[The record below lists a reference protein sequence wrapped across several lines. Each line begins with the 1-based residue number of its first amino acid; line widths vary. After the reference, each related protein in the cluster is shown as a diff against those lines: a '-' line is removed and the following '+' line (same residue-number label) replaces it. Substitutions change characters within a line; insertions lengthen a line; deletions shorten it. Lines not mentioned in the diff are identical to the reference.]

1 MSLKNDIDELDKK
14 ILKSKTVKNI
24 KKSEAVSKK
33 VQTKIIDI
41 KGSIEKLEQQIEHD
55 KQDDSKTGNI
65 SNQINENMFVENMNK
80 INQFKNLI
88 ETKLIDGDIEESI
101 SLYSQ
106 MMQLIT
112 SCTNYLET
120 NKLKIN
126 YI

>member
-33 VQTKIIDI
+33 VQTKIMDI
-41 KGSIEKLEQQIEHD
+41 KDSIEILEKQIEQD
-55 KQDDSKTGNI
+55 KPIDNML
-65 SNQINENMFVENMNK
+65 NQNQVNENMFVENMNK
-80 INQFKNLI
+80 INQYKILI

-106 MMQLIT
+106 MTELIA

-126 YI
+126 YL